1 MTWQEKEEKREFEE
15 LGVEETLMILLF
27 EDRIEASVD
36 EEGEFIFWMND
47 AQKKWFGE
55 IVEGENWEM
64 I

>member
-1 MTWQEKEEKREFEE
+1 MTWQEKEKREFEE
-15 LGVEETLMILLF
+15 RMEETLMILLF

-47 AQKKWFGE
+47 AQKKWFGS